1 MKKLLTSIIIIF
13 VISMLIL
20 TGCGGTGQ
28 SSAPQSGNNQSQE
41 SNQGSGSAV
50 VLKLSHT
57 GNPQHFY
64 QKGAEKFAELVNQ
77 KTNGQVKIEIYPSD
91 SLAPQRESVEGAQL
105 GTIDMVL
112 TSTMELS
119 NFEQSIGVF
128 DLPFL
133 FSSREKAY
141 AVFDGPIGQKVSK
154 TFENKGLVIL
164 AYWENGFRHITNN
177 KKPINTPEDLKG
189 MKIRVPESSV
199 FIDTFKALG
208 ASPTP
213 ISFGELYSALQLGTV
228 DGQENPLAHLINQ
241 KFYEVQKYCTLTGH
255 FYTAEPLVISKMVWD
270 KLTPDQQKAIKD
282 AAIEAGKFEREL
294 SKEADDKY
302 LQEAKDKGVQ
312 FVEKPDLATFQKAVQ
327 PVYDKY
333 QSKFGDLLKEVKAA
347 AK

>member
-112 TSTMELS
+112 TSTMEIS
-119 NFEQSIGVF
+119 NFEPSIGVF

-141 AVFDGPIGQKVSK
+141 AVFDGPIGDQVAKNV
-154 TFENKGLVIL
+154 ENKGLVLL
-164 AYWENGFRHITNN
+164 AYWENGYRHITNN
-177 KKPINTPEDLKG
+177 KKPINTPEDMKG

-199 FIDTFKALG
+199 YIDTFKALG
-208 ASPTP
+208 AAPTP
-213 ISFGELYSALQLGTV
+213 ISFGELYSSLQLGTV

-255 FYTAEPLVISKMVWD
+255 FYTAEPLLISKIVWD
-270 KLTPDQQKAIKD
+270 KLTPDQQGALKD
-282 AAIEAGKFEREL
+282 AAVEAGKYEREL
-294 SKEADDKY
+294 SEKADEDYLKEAK
-302 LQEAKDKGVQ
+302 EKGVQ
-312 FVEKPDLATFQKAVQ
+312 FVENPDLAPFQKAVE
-327 PVYDKY
+327 PVYEKY
-333 QSKFGDLLKEVKAA
+333 QPKFGDLLTEVREA

>member
-1 MKKLLTSIIIIF
+1 MKRLSFLTLVMFLIF
-13 VISMLIL
+13 SLML
-20 TGCGGTGQ
+20 TGCGGSGQ
-28 SSAPQSGNNQSQE
+28 NSGKQENEQGQTNQ
-41 SNQGSGSAV
+41 NSGSAV

-64 QKGAEKFAELVNQ
+64 QKGAEKFAELVSKN
-77 KTNGQVKIEIYPSD
+77 TNDQVKIEIYPSD

-119 NFEQSIGVF
+119 NFESSIGVF

-141 AVFDGPIGQKVSK
+141 AVFDGPVGEKIAKN
-154 TFENKGLVIL
+154 FENKGLVIL
-164 AYWENGFRHITNN
+164 AYWENGFRHVTNN
-177 KKPINTPEDLKG
+177 KKPIQTPDDLKG
-189 MKIRVPESSV
+189 MKIRVPESTV
-199 FIDTFKALG
+199 YIDTFKALG

-255 FYTAEPLVISKMVWD
+255 FYTAEPLVISKIVWD
-270 KLTPDQQKAIKD
+270 KLTPDQQNAIKE
-282 AAIEAGKFEREL
+282 AAMEAGRYEREL
-294 SKEADDKY
+294 SKEADEKY

-312 FVEKPDLATFQKAVQ
+312 FVEKPDLDAFRKAVE
-327 PVYDKY
+327 PVYEKY
-333 QSKFGDLLKEVKAA
+333 SAKYGNLLTEVRDA